1 MKKNSLFTDHFKH
14 ILNNL
19 KRTGILEI
27 LMMRYSSSSKC
38 KIPSTKISAL
48 GFEKLTFLFIIL
60 IIGMILSLMAILFE
74 LKFKSN
80 QKNDSQE
87 EVESSSKEIEKL
99 EEITRRLLEGPL
111 QEKTEKCLKRLLD
124 EYTWENISYSAR
136 QVPYLVKSSELDG
149 QSFTDSLAD
158 DFILD

>member
-19 KRTGILEI
+19 KTTGNLEI
-27 LMMRYSSSSKC
+27 LMKRYSSSTKC

-60 IIGMILSLMAILFE
+60 IIGMILSVIAILFE

-80 QKNDSQE
+80 QKNDGQE

-111 QEKTEKCLKRLLD
+111 QEKTEKCLKRILD

-136 QVPYLVKSSELDG
+136 QLPYLVKSEKVSNF
-149 QSFTDSLAD
+149 S
-158 DFILD
+158 IW

>member
-1 MKKNSLFTDHFKH
+1 M
-14 ILNNL
+14 
-19 KRTGILEI
+19 RTGNLET
-27 LMMRYSSSSKC
+27 LMKRYSSSTKC

-60 IIGMILSLMAILFE
+60 IIGMILSVIAILFE

-80 QKNDSQE
+80 QKNDGQE

-124 EYTWENISYSAR
+124 EYTLENISYSSR
-136 QVPYLVKSSELDG
+136 QLPYLVKSSELDG

-158 DFILD
+158 DFILE